1 MGLDTLHENLLRRA
15 VVGDLITRSA
25 ERFGDSI
32 ALVCREQRISFKEV
46 NERSC
51 QAANAFLEMGIRR
64 GDRVVFMTHNCLEY
78 IYCRYGLSKIGAIMV
93 PINFMLKGDEIAYI
107 LNDCQPKAIFVE
119 DVLVDVVQSAGAAL
133 QKIENFGWFGLG
145 GKSACP
151 DGWRD
156 AATLFGGAYSSE
168 EPRVIV
174 ESDDI
179 ATIMYTTGTES
190 FPKGVMSTNL
200 NYFMSLLHFACDC
213 DFRREDVLIIDIPLF
228 HIAGSVILTTALAI
242 GSRCLIEYA
251 PDPINILR
259 KTEEERVTYWIYPAT
274 LYLGLPSVPGFDRY
288 DLSSLKKCVSFG
300 SVMPKAALEKW
311 QGIKPDLQ
319 WRDYWGQTESTPAGT
334 TSRPEDLASTMGS
347 IGIADTG
354 ISVKVFD
361 PDDREVP
368 PGVLGEL
375 VIRGP
380 VVMKGYWNK
389 PEQTDRTLANG
400 WLHTGDLGYR
410 DERGVFHFVDRKKDM
425 IKTGGENVAS
435 QEVEGALVRH
445 PKIALAAVVGMP
457 HAHWVEAVTAVV
469 VLKPGQQA
477 DEGEILAFCKDHLAG
492 YKVPK
497 RVIIAPQL
505 PMTANGKIL
514 KRTLREQLLAAE

>member
-1 MGLDTLHENLLRRA
+1 M
-15 VVGDLITRSA
+15 
-25 ERFGDSI
+25 
-32 ALVCREQRISFKEV
+32 

-64 GDRVVFMTHNCLEY
+64 GDRVVFITHNCLEY

-93 PINFMLKGDEIAYI
+93 PINFMLKGDAIAYI

-119 DVLVDVVQSAGAAL
+119 DVLVDVVRSAGAAL
-133 QKIENFGWFGLG
+133 QKIEHFGWFGLG

-200 NYFMSLLHFACDC
+200 NYFMSLLLFACDC

-228 HIAGSVILTTALAI
+228 HIAGSVILTAALAI

-274 LYLGLPSVPGFDRY
+274 LYLALPSVPGLTATTCRR
-288 DLSSLKKCVSFG
+288 SKCVSFG
-300 SVMPKAALEKW
+300 SVIQGALERW

-319 WRDYWGQTESTPAGT
+319 WRDYWGQTEHAGGNDVAA
-334 TSRPEDLASTMGS
+334 RGS
-347 IGIADTG
+347 GLDHGIHRDRG
-354 ISVKVFD
+354 PGSVKVFD

-368 PGVLGEL
+368 PGSG
-375 VIRGP
+375 
-380 VVMKGYWNK
+380 
-389 PEQTDRTLANG
+389 RTG
-400 WLHTGDLGYR
+400 
-410 DERGVFHFVDRKKDM
+410 
-425 IKTGGENVAS
+425 
-435 QEVEGALVRH
+435 H
-445 PKIALAAVVGMP
+445 PGS
-457 HAHWVEAVTAVV
+457 WS
-469 VLKPGQQA
+469 
-477 DEGEILAFCKDHLAG
+477 
-492 YKVPK
+492 
-497 RVIIAPQL
+497 
-505 PMTANGKIL
+505 
-514 KRTLREQLLAAE
+514 